1 MHRVKRTLDYEE
13 FDFKNLGINVKLKNV
28 NTNTNAG
35 HIADI
40 TVNDLAK
47 LHLPCIYGKVLKLNV
62 EFRQTTYYSTKRKLI
77 NTLNTNYSTRG
88 LVINTYEGWYL
99 TRAGQKLIH
108 QRDYN

>member
-1 MHRVKRTLDYEE
+1 
-13 FDFKNLGINVKLKNV
+13 VKLKNV

-62 EFRQTTYYSTKRKLI
+62 EYNQ
-77 NTLNTNYSTRG
+77 NQEQLNTTVKYIFPERNIFSGTFE
-88 LVINTYEGWYL
+88 LEDKTKISEQPLEGGYPISRQDASGSGFCK
-99 TRAGQKLIH
+99 RA
-108 QRDYN
+108 